1 MDSNKKITVKLSRK
15 VDLKGV
21 YTEEIFIKINTIFKG
36 QNTLHD

>member
-1 MDSNKKITVKLSRK
+1 MDSNKKTTVKLSRK

-21 YTEEIFIKINTIFKG
+21 YMEEICIKINTIFKG